1 MPSTTRGSN
10 YTNIE
15 QALKLLLQQ
24 QFPGIEVEVGDFSKI
39 RYSSPIAV
47 LQHARLKQAQTD
59 RKPSY
64 TDYNWM
70 FPLYFVFDY
79 QNDKEAHDLVA
90 QYRLGIIRALEE
102 NPLLSIA
109 VPGASYPPMQAGH
122 AKDSMLWSAGL
133 VGYFTLDEK
142 AYALSLYEIWV
153 QERVAV
159 TRSV

>member
-1 MPSTTRGSN
+1 MGQTAGSN
-10 YTNIE
+10 YSNIE
-15 QALKLLLQQ
+15 QALKILAQQ
-24 QFPGIEVEVGDFSKI
+24 QFPGIEVEIGDFSKI
-39 RYSSPIAV
+39 RHYSPIMV
-47 LQHARLKQAQTD
+47 LQHARLKQTYTD

-79 QNDKEAHDLVA
+79 QNDAEAHALVA
-90 QYRLGIIRALEE
+90 QYRLGLIQMLEQ
-102 NPLLSIA
+102 NPLLA
-109 VPGASYPPMQAGH
+109 VTVPGVSYPTMQAGH

-159 TRSV
+159 NRSV